1 MHSNKHNWTRSSKS
15 VSWIHKKPHVFNT
28 TSWRCPPWQ
37 SRHCCHIPGTL
48 AMTRRTVS
56 CVTFAISWRIAFF
69 FRAVNVFMGDIWKL
83 KFLLTP
89 SLTLTALKMQFAR
102 RLRML
107 RRTLLHHVMAI
118 VPGRWQ
124 QCLDC
129 HGGHLQDVVLK
140 TCGFLWIQDTDLL
153 DRVQLC
159 LLLCTINVLSYF
171 QNG

>member
-1 MHSNKHNWTRSSKS
+1 LQLEYGESVVSAGWCHSLYSTTLNEHPTCCIPRATSLS
-15 VSWIHKKPHVFNT
+15 VWWHSVALQFTGPH
-28 TSWRCPPWQ
+28 C
-37 SRHCCHIPGTL
+37 SRLFYEG
-48 AMTRRTVS
+48 
-56 CVTFAISWRIAFF
+56 
-69 FRAVNVFMGDIWKL
+69 IWKL

-89 SLTLTALKMQFAR
+89 FLTLTALKMQFIR

-107 RRTLLHHVMAI
+107 TQDTVRHIMAS

-140 TCGFLWIQDTDLL
+140 MWGFFLWIQDTDLL
-153 DRVQLC
+153 NRVQLY